1 MNANPLL
8 GVILHAV
15 GGFAA
20 GSFYIPFKKVKGWA
34 WESYW
39 LMGGF
44 FSWIIAPRVVGLLL
58 CPDLVNVLRSAPAP
72 TPPPP
77 ISTTA
82 SASPT
87 PRSLTISAPRSE

>member
-44 FSWIIAPRVVGLLL
+44 FSWIIAPWVVGLL